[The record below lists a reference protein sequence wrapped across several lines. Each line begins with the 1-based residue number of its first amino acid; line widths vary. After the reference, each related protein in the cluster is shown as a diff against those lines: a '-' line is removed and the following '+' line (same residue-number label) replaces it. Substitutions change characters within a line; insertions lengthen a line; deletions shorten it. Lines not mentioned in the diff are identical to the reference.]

1 MHVGNAILVDHNHV
15 RMMRSPIDNVM
26 LVEIVA
32 FIEYLEIIQQKSLDK
47 EATKHIIEHKIKKG
61 RKKKQGG

>member
-1 MHVGNAILVDHNHV
+1 
-15 RMMRSPIDNVM
+15 M